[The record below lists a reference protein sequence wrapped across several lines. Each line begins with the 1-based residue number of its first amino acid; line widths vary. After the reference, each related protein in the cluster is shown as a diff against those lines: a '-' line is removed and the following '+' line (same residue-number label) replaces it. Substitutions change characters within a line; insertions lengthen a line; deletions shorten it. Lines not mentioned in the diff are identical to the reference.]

1 MLTSGHHIHF
11 QGGLMARKKV
21 TIVGAGATGGAMAQR
36 LIERD
41 ICDVVLQDDPQFAG
55 TMHFGKA
62 LDESQ
67 AASWVGFSMR
77 ISATDGWEET
87 ANSDVIICTAGA
99 PRKPGMTREE
109 LLNGN
114 AAIVRAKVSEAA
126 RHSPNAVIVIF
137 ANPMDAMCHVAM
149 KASGFPRARVI
160 GQGGALDSARYRY
173 FVADAVGVSPADV
186 HGFVIGGHTD
196 TTMVPVVSQTRVGGV
211 PLTDLLPADKI
222 EAIVARAM
230 RGGAEITEL
239 LKVGSA
245 YYAPSAGTIAMVE
258 SILLDQRRLIPC
270 SVYHQGE
277 YGISDVYSGTVCQL
291 GEGGIQRTFELPLT
305 AEEKEKVV
313 AAANATKE
321 LVKLITD

>member
-1 MLTSGHHIHF
+1 
-11 QGGLMARKKV
+11 MARKKV
-21 TIVGAGATGGAMAQR
+21 TIIGAGATGGAMAQR
-36 LIERD
+36 LIERN
-41 ICDVVLQDDPQFAG
+41 ICDVVLQDDPRFAG

-67 AASWVGFSMR
+67 AAAWTGYSMR

-114 AAIVRAKVSEAA
+114 AAIVRAKISEAA
-126 RHSPNAVIVIF
+126 KHSPNAVIVIF

-173 FVADAVGVSPADV
+173 FVADALGVSAADV

-196 TTMVPVVSQTRVGGV
+196 TTMVPVVSQTRIGGV

-222 EAIVARAM
+222 QALVARAM

-239 LKVGSA
+239 LKTGSA

-258 SILLDQRRLIPC
+258 SILMDQGRLMAC

-277 YGISDVYSGTVCQL
+277 YGITGVYSGTVCQL

-305 AEEKEKVV
+305 PEEKEKVV
-313 AAANATKE
+313 AAANATRE
-321 LVKLITD
+321 LVALITD

>member
-1 MLTSGHHIHF
+1 
-11 QGGLMARKKV
+11 MARKKV
-21 TIVGAGATGGAMAQR
+21 TIIGAGMTGGAMAQR
-36 LIERD
+36 LIEKD

-67 AASWVGFSMR
+67 AAAWEGFSSR
-77 ISATDGWEET
+77 ITATDGWDET
-87 ANSDVIICTAGA
+87 KNSDLVICTAGA

-126 RHSPNAVIVIF
+126 KYSPNAVLIIF

-149 KASGFPRARVI
+149 KASGFPRERVI
-160 GQGGALDSARYRY
+160 GQGGTLDSARYRY
-173 FVADAVGVSPADV
+173 FVSQAVGVSPVDV

-211 PLTDLLPADKI
+211 PLTDLLPAAKVQ
-222 EAIVARAM
+222 EVVARAM
-230 RGGAEITEL
+230 RGGAEIGEL
-239 LKVGSA
+239 YKTGSA
-245 YYAPSAGTIAMVE
+245 YYAPSAATIAMAE
-258 SILLDQRRLIPC
+258 SVLLDQGRLLPC

-277 YGISDVYSGTVCQL
+277 YGIRDVFSGTVCQL
-291 GEGGIQRTFELPLT
+291 GAGGIQRTFELPLT
-305 AEEKEKVV
+305 DDERQRVI
-313 AAANATKE
+313 AAAEATKE
-321 LVKLITD
+321 LVKLIID

>member
-1 MLTSGHHIHF
+1 MP
-11 QGGLMARKKV
+11 RKKV
-21 TIVGAGATGGAMAQR
+21 TIIGAGMTGGAMAQR
-36 LIERD
+36 LIEKN
-41 ICDVVLQDDPQFAG
+41 ICDVVLQDDPQYAG

-62 LDESQ
+62 MDEGQ
-67 AASWVGFSMR
+67 AAAWAGFSTR

-99 PRKPGMTREE
+99 PRKPGMSREE

-126 RHSPNAVIVIF
+126 KHSPKAVLIIF

-149 KASGFPRARVI
+149 KASGFPRERVL
-160 GQGGALDSARYRY
+160 GQGGMLDSARYRY
-173 FVADAVGVSPADV
+173 FVADALGVSPADV
-186 HGFVIGGHTD
+186 HGYVIGGHTD
-196 TTMVPVVSQTRVGGV
+196 TTMVPVVSQTRIGGV

-222 EAIVARAM
+222 QALVARAM
-230 RGGAEITEL
+230 RGGAEIGEL
-239 LKVGSA
+239 YKTGSA
-245 YYAPSAGTIAMVE
+245 YYAPSTATVAMAEAV
-258 SILLDQRRLIPC
+258 LLDHRRLMPC

-277 YGISDVYSGTVCQL
+277 YGIRDVFSGTVCQL